1 MNYALEAFLP
11 PTPPVHKE
19 SLDEF
24 FFMRLM
30 PSQRV
35 AGCGCGE
42 PPRLPGAT
50 PDWLGGT
57 GHGNAVVL
65 PSG

>member
-11 PTPPVHKE
+11 PTPPTHKE

-24 FFMRLM
+24 FFMWLM

-42 PPRLPGAT
+42 PQLPGAA
-50 PDWLGGT
+50 PAWLGGT
-57 GHGNAVVL
+57 AHRNGVVL
-65 PSG
+65 SSG